1 MLTVR
6 TLAKP
11 SSPFPSSS
19 RPQHGTLPVDPWIHR
34 VTEMFHR
41 LISILPSQASMW
53 VPLFLLGLCMT
64 INGIVFFLNESYV
77 SWWRRKVWNHSGE
90 SGYKFDKYLMHF
102 VVRSRGFEPP
112 HPYGYIHLKHA
123 RLPIPP
129 RPQNSLFDPTS
140 SHSYLKLVSL
150 PPHADRSAVAVAN
163 VNRNV
168 SAGIHGD
175 FERVPVKYLV
185 LVLSKKSNA
194 LKTMHSAHD
203 TVEP

>member
-1 MLTVR
+1 MVLAYLPVLGPHILDLALLRVIHIDSNPLLSSGGKASYMLTVR

-129 RPQNSLFDPTS
+129 RPGTSNSFKLAITATS
-140 SHSYLKLVSL
+140 S
-150 PPHADRSAVAVAN
+150 
-163 VNRNV
+163 
-168 SAGIHGD
+168 
-175 FERVPVKYLV
+175 
-185 LVLSKKSNA
+185 
-194 LKTMHSAHD
+194 
-203 TVEP
+203 